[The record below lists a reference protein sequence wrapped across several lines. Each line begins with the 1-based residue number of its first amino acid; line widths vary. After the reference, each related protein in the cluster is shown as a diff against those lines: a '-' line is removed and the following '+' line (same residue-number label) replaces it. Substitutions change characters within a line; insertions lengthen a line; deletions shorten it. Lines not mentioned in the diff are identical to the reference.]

1 MKSLALALAEVSL
14 ATVSLL
20 VVAWVLQIYVP
31 TGFGW
36 YFKALMIVVG
46 LIAILLH
53 GKPHVY
59 GLKPKNIRFSLKWS
73 VYLLSLFISSILI
86 ALAVC
91 LARGLQPPT
100 TRDVVLGAIWSYIF
114 IGFAEELF
122 FRGYVQSRLNEVFAK
137 KYRRFL
143 WVDAEWSQGTLIA
156 AIFFFGIPHLLN
168 EVNPFIGRYAITPF
182 TVIMTLSASFMGTVW
197 GVIRE
202 KTGFILIPTVIHGS
216 LIYTVFILGKV
227 AGLGAS
233 NMVAAI
239 TLFIF
244 FAVFFEKMMKEPLRG
259 MD

>member
-1 MKSLALALAEVSL
+1 MKSPALALAEVSL

-20 VVAWVLQIYVP
+20 VVARVLQVYVS

-36 YFKALMIVVG
+36 YFKAVMIVVG
-46 LIAILLH
+46 LVAILLH

-73 VYLLSLFISSILI
+73 VYLLSLFIGSILI

-100 TRDVVLGAIWSYIF
+100 TRDVVLGAIWFYFYIF

-122 FRGYVQSRLNEVFAK
+122 FRGYVQSRLNEVFTK

-143 WVDAEWSQGTLIA
+143 WVDAEWSQGTLIT
-156 AIFFFGIPHLLN
+156 AIFLFGIPHLFN

-182 TVIMTLSASFMGTVW
+182 TVFKTFSACFMGTVW

-216 LIYTVFILGKV
+216 MVYTVFILGKV

-244 FAVFFEKMMKEPLRG
+244 FAVFFEKMMKEPLQG
-259 MD
+259 